1 MVRCSSESSAPRART
16 CIDFLL
22 EVEKGVA
29 ENNLPKIEGDVVV
42 VGCGNVAMDCCR
54 TAKRICTGNVHVVY
68 RRTAAEASADAEEI
82 KAAEEEGVIFHFL
95 TNPVGMQV
103 ENGCVTGVRLVRM
116 ELTERDARGRRGV
129 RPIEGSEFDLSCST
143 LIAAIGQ
150 KLDRSAF
157 SEADGVLF
165 DRRGNIAVTSALAT
179 SRPGVFAGGDC
190 ATGPTTLIGGLAHG
204 ERAAYSID
212 EYLSRGSVGFVP
224 RFRMGQIIHDCKLLE
239 DGRPEQPHRK
249 MPREELPQIPV
260 EKRECNFVEVDLGF
274 TTEQAQREAA
284 RCMRC
289 YRMYAIV
296 TPRPI
301 PGNERVDYQKE
312 KVLPGA

>member
-1 MVRCSSESSAPRART
+1 M
-16 CIDFLL
+16 
-22 EVEKGVA
+22 
-29 ENNLPKIEGDVVV
+29 
-42 VGCGNVAMDCCR
+42 
-54 TAKRICTGNVHVVY
+54 
-68 RRTAAEASADAEEI
+68 
-82 KAAEEEGVIFHFL
+82 
-95 TNPVGMQV
+95 
-103 ENGCVTGVRLVRM
+103 
-116 ELTERDARGRRGV
+116 
-129 RPIEGSEFDLSCST
+129 
-143 LIAAIGQ
+143 
-150 KLDRSAF
+150 
-157 SEADGVLF
+157 
-165 DRRGNIAVTSALAT
+165 
-179 SRPGVFAGGDC
+179 FAGGDC

>member
-1 MVRCSSESSAPRART
+1 M
-16 CIDFLL
+16 
-22 EVEKGVA
+22 
-29 ENNLPKIEGDVVV
+29 
-42 VGCGNVAMDCCR
+42 
-54 TAKRICTGNVHVVY
+54 H
-68 RRTAAEASADAEEI
+68 SADG
-82 KAAEEEGVIFHFL
+82 K
-95 TNPVGMQV
+95 
-103 ENGCVTGVRLVRM
+103 VTGVRLVKM
-116 ELTERDARGRRGV
+116 ELTEKDARGRRGV
-129 RPIEGSEFDLSCST
+129 RAIEGSEFDISCST

-150 KLDRSAF
+150 KLDRTAF
-157 SEADGVLF
+157 TEADGVLF

-224 RFRMGQIIHDCKLLE
+224 RFRMGQILRDCRLLE

-249 MPREELPQIPV
+249 MPREKLPQMRV
-260 EKRECNFVEVDLGF
+260 EDREGNFCEVDQTF
-274 TTEQAQREAA
+274 TAEQAQREAA

-289 YRMYAIV
+289 YRLYAVV

-301 PGNERVDYQKE
+301 PGNERIDYQNE

>member
-1 MVRCSSESSAPRART
+1 MPGLSSSVIFPFRIFIPSKQSLARSRLPSRSAHSISGHSCAAAEMATDVSVIQPIISLIPRALDSVIISLASLIPVHFISFMLIPWNAPFNRGMSVSLWHASSA
-16 CIDFLL
+16 II
-22 EVEKGVA
+22 G
-29 ENNLPKIEGDVVV
+29 
-42 VGCGNVAMDCCR
+42 
-54 TAKRICTGNVHVVY
+54 
-68 RRTAAEASADAEEI
+68 
-82 KAAEEEGVIFHFL
+82 
-95 TNPVGMQV
+95 
-103 ENGCVTGVRLVRM
+103 
-116 ELTERDARGRRGV
+116 RGLRSVSQAWLSR
-129 RPIEGSEFDLSCST
+129 SYFDIGCST

-150 KLDRSAF
+150 KLDRTAF
-157 SEADGVLF
+157 TEADGVLF

-224 RFRMGQIIHDCKLLE
+224 RFRMGQILRDCRLLE

-249 MPREELPQIPV
+249 IPREKLPQMRV
-260 EKRECNFVEVDLGF
+260 EDREGNFCEVDQTF
-274 TTEQAQREAA
+274 TAEQAQREAA

-289 YRMYAIV
+289 YRLYAIV

-301 PGNERVDYQKE
+301 PGNERIDYQNE